1 MKGKKISE
9 EAKQKLWKSRAKY
22 VRENHPMYG
31 KSLSEQTRIKISKSN
46 SLKVILLNTNQIF
59 DSSKIADTMV
69 A

>member
-1 MKGKKISE
+1 
-9 EAKQKLWKSRAKY
+9 
-22 VRENHPMYG
+22 MYG